1 MPIDVIFL
9 GLRGVENLT
18 GRVTDSGR
26 VGSGHHKF
34 FGLVGSKNFGSKN
47 FGSPGISQFLESGR
61 VKIFYLILV
70 GSGRSSRIGSRP
82 DPALDVL
89 QQTLCTFICLI

>member
-18 GRVTDSGR
+18 GRVTDLGR

-34 FGLVGSKNFGSKN
+34 FGLVGSKN

>member
-1 MPIDVIFL
+1 MDQSL
-9 GLRGVENLT
+9 GLGRVGNFT
-18 GRVTDSGR
+18 GRVGPGFFHSVR
-26 VGSGHHKF
+26 AGSGHHKF
-34 FGLVGSKNFGSKN
+34 FGLVGSKN